1 MWKIQAYGWSL
12 IQSEEKGEKNR
23 DSEECEITSRTLT
36 NATGKKG
43 KKENKKKKKIEE
55 MAVKSLN
62 MTKNMNLHIQNTR
75 LQAE

>member
-1 MWKIQAYGWSL
+1 M
-12 IQSEEKGEKNR
+12 NR
-23 DSEECEITSRTLT
+23 ASEECEIALSTLT
-36 NATGKKG
+36 YAMGRRG
-43 KKENKKKKKIEE
+43 GRENEQKKKIEE

>member
-1 MWKIQAYGWSL
+1 MQWEGEE
-12 IQSEEKGEKNR
+12 EEKMNR
-23 DSEECEITSRTLT
+23 
-36 NATGKKG
+36 
-43 KKENKKKKKIEE
+43 KKKIEE